1 MRLTKLWRDLYRCV
15 IIQHFII
22 IFFCF
27 YILCSKPK
35 LLQLM
40 KSPSTPQR
48 FWLPLL
54 HDSVNALKSCFF
66 FFLWFVKRI
75 RSLKKVLFSY
85 TVEAVELARAFS
97 VECSTDKPD
106 VEQTTGSI
114 NGKDKTRLHRI
125 WLVCSSCW
133 ICETCSSNQS
143 GTCFFGG
150 MLEHHYPKTPFRG
163 SYFF

>member
-1 MRLTKLWRDLYRCV
+1 MRLTRLWRDLYRCV

-35 LLQLM
+35 ILQLM

-54 HDSVNALKSCFF
+54 HDSVK
-66 FFLWFVKRI
+66 LWNPVSSFSFDSLRGDAQ
-75 RSLKKVLFSY
+75 LKKVLFSY

-150 MLEHHYPKTPFRG
+150 MLEHHYLKTPFRG